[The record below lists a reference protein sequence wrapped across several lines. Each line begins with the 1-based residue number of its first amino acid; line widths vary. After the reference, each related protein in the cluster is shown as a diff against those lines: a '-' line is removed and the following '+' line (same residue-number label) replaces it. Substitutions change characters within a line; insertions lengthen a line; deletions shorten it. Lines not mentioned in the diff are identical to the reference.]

1 MRISDWSSDVC
12 SSDLNRITSPPCLVE
27 RILPDGPARSRQRD
41 RAASRHPYDRS
52 SARTKT
58 VMSMTMHEDD
68 DLARWLRLTEKQ
80 RACLDLLIERKTSKE
95 IARILGISKPT
106 VDQRITAA
114 RIILGAANRHEA
126 ALIYARLKQLYD
138 RITYDSVQVPSPP
151 TLVPSDFPDGDPE
164 PVLKLS
170 DSAAPTFGA
179 GQGSRAFFLPFR
191 EIGRAHG

>member
-1 MRISDWSSDVC
+1 MPRGGDQEQ
-12 SSDLNRITSPPCLVE
+12 NRITSPPCLVE

-58 VMSMTMHEDD
+58 VMSMTKNEDD

-114 RIILGAANRHEA
+114 RIILGAANRDEA
-126 ALIYARLKQLYD
+126 ALIRSDEHTSELQSLMRTSYASICLKKQKTSNHHKMY
-138 RITYDSVQVPSPP
+138 Q
-151 TLVPSDFPDGDPE
+151 
-164 PVLKLS
+164 
-170 DSAAPTFGA
+170 
-179 GQGSRAFFLPFR
+179 
-191 EIGRAHG
+191 

>member
-1 MRISDWSSDVC
+1 
-12 SSDLNRITSPPCLVE
+12 
-27 RILPDGPARSRQRD
+27 
-41 RAASRHPYDRS
+41 
-52 SARTKT
+52 
-58 VMSMTMHEDD
+58 MSMTMHEDD
-68 DLARWLRLTEKQ
+68 GLARWLRLTEKQ

-114 RIILGAANRHEA
+114 RIILGAANRDEA

-151 TLVPSDFPDGDPE
+151 MLVPSDFPDGDPE

-179 GQGSRAFFLPFR
+179 GQGSRDFFLPFR
-191 EIGRAHG
+191 DGWRHDHSIQARVMIMVGILVALVIVVFLGLGIAEALTRLVSN

>member
-1 MRISDWSSDVC
+1 
-12 SSDLNRITSPPCLVE
+12 
-27 RILPDGPARSRQRD
+27 
-41 RAASRHPYDRS
+41 
-52 SARTKT
+52 
-58 VMSMTMHEDD
+58 MSMTMHEDD

-114 RIILGAANRHEA
+114 RIILGAANRDEA

-151 TLVPSDFPDGDPE
+151 TLVPRSE
-164 PVLKLS
+164 EHTS
-170 DSAAPTFGA
+170 E
-179 GQGSRAFFLPFR
+179 LPSP
-191 EIGRAHG
+191 

>member
-12 SSDLNRITSPPCLVE
+12 SSDL
-27 RILPDGPARSRQRD
+27 ARSRQRD

-114 RIILGAANRHEA
+114 RIILGAANRDEA
-126 ALIYARLKQLYD
+126 RSEEHTSELQSLMRISYAVFCLKKKKKTHQPNY
-138 RITYDSVQVPSPP
+138 TTKQ
-151 TLVPSDFPDGDPE
+151 
-164 PVLKLS
+164 
-170 DSAAPTFGA
+170 
-179 GQGSRAFFLPFR
+179 
-191 EIGRAHG
+191 